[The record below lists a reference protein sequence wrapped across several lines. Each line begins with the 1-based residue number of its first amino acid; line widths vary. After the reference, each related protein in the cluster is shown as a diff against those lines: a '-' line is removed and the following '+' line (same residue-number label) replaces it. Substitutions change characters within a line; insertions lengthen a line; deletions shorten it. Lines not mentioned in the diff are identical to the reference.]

1 MMTSSQADMLV
12 NRLEVAFDK
21 QLKPGTRQLYIEK
34 LRNLPLTIATK
45 RVEKAINTG
54 QYFPRIA
61 ELLNADEDQQ
71 NVHVENSWLQ
81 TADASYAIYRTFAL
95 VEMAEDAYWLYL
107 TVEEFRRQTERQWQ
121 ETWRQQWSRQK
132 VRELR
137 NG

>member
-1 MMTSSQADMLV
+1 MMTSSQAEMLV

-45 RVEKAINTG
+45 RVEKVINTG
-54 QYFPRIA
+54 QYFPKIA

-71 NVHVENSWLQ
+71 NVHVENAWLQ

-95 VEMAEDAYWLYL
+95 VEMADDAYWLYL
-107 TVEEFRRQTERQWQ
+107 TVEEFRRQTESQWQ

-132 VRELR
+132 VRALR